1 MLWLLPAEKDNFGEF
16 NRFNESRI
24 AKHFAVFL
32 KANPHLLM
40 NLCSNQPRRKVDH
53 TDVMLSLGHIQ
64 ALAQ

>member
-16 NRFNESRI
+16 YRFNESGI

-32 KANPHLLM
+32 KADPHLLM
-40 NLCSNQPRRKVDH
+40 NLCSDQSGRKVDH
-53 TDVMLSLGHIQ
+53 TDVVLSLGHIQ